1 MKTKLL
7 LALGAFVAL
16 LTTSCNVTENITI
29 NEDGSGVMT
38 MDVDASQLMGMAG
51 GEMAK
56 EGRIDSTFAFKE
68 MFKEKADSI
77 AKLPAAEQEKFKQL
91 QNVTGHILM
100 DPDTGEFAIK
110 FDNKFKNANELG
122 NMMQAMSAMSKAQ
135 AKEGAPDMGM
145 DNNPPTSY
153 FYDGK
158 KFKKTIKASDK
169 AAEAENDT
177 LQMVKAMFE
186 GSTYTVNYKFPKK
199 VKSVSNKNAVI
210 SADKKTVT
218 VAYDLVDY
226 MDKPKEMDL
235 EVIFE

>member
-7 LALGAFVAL
+7 LILSAFIAF
-16 LTTSCNVTENITI
+16 LTTSCNITENITI
-29 NEDGSGVMT
+29 NEDGSGIMT

-56 EGRIDSTFAFKE
+56 EGRIDSTFTFKE
-68 MFKEKADSI
+68 MFKQKADSI

-110 FDNKFKNANELG
+110 FDNKFKNAAELG
-122 NMMQAMSAMSKAQ
+122 NMMGAMTAISKSKMQ
-135 AKEGAPDMGM
+135 EGAPSMGAQ
-145 DNNPPTSY
+145 DPPTSY

-158 KFKKTIKASDK
+158 KFKKTIKAADK
-169 AAEAENDT
+169 SAEAENDT

-199 VKSVSNKNAVI
+199 VKSVSNKSAVI